1 MTQNSLQTVDAVR
14 QDLQRLV
21 RPLRDVEIVALPH
34 ACGRVLAKEVIAT
47 LQVPPHDN
55 SAMDGYALRV
65 ADSDLLLPVSQ
76 RIPAGSMPQP
86 LQTGT
91 AARIFTGAPIP
102 PGADVVIEQESVTVD
117 EQGQIRVQRPLQ
129 AGQHIRKAGED
140 INLGQRIIPVGQTLN
155 AADLGL
161 TASQGIAQL
170 SVLRRPRVAVFFTGD
185 ELTEP
190 GQPLPAGKI
199 YNSNRYWLV
208 AKLQG
213 MGCQVHD
220 LGIVPDSLAATCQA
234 LRDAAQEAD
243 VVITCGGV
251 SVGEEDHI
259 KAAVQQE
266 GELTMWK
273 IAMKPG
279 KPLAYGRLGNSDFIG
294 LPGNPVSGFVVFEV
308 LIRAFL
314 LARSGVTMSW
324 QLPMMQLPAAFDW
337 CKADPR
343 REEYLRVRRELI
355 DGVWQLQRYANQGSG
370 VLTSCAWAEGL
381 VRLQPD
387 QTVKPGDLLEFIPL
401 AH

>member
-1 MTQNSLQTVDAVR
+1 MTQNNLQTVDAVR

-76 RIPAGSMPQP
+76 RIPAGSVPQP
-86 LQTGT
+86 LQAGT

-140 INLGQRIIPVGQTLN
+140 INHGQRLIPAGQTLN

-161 TASQGIAQL
+161 AASQGIAQL

-259 KAAVQQE
+259 KAAVQQV

-279 KPLAYGRLGNSDFIG
+279 KPLAYGRLDDSDFIG

-314 LARSGVTMSW
+314 LARSGVATSW

-337 CKADPR
+337 SKADPR

-381 VRLQPD
+381 VRLQPG